1 MPKKTRMLFALF
13 ITLPFIFCL
22 KKEETALL
30 DKYSDFIKQVEENEG
45 EFKEKTDE
53 EKEKILKDLENS
65 ISDLNEQI
73 KVYIQEKKES
83 PKEKVL
89 DLMKQ
94 VIEIGKY
101 MKHKVCNKEDK
112 NYEVCRDFKRKL
124 MSNLLDVIED
134 NFGKCELTFE
144 YVINLTEMPFVNL
157 QYLTV
162 LINSVMDNID
172 SIEKNKAEILSDLI
186 KCLASYCIEYWPK
199 VIGENDSAN
208 KPEVS
213 EMYKNLH
220 LDWMLDVISKLKEY
234 DYENVLSNKNKENN
248 NSPAPKRREAIYEEI
263 LDILKEIKA
272 SKQDNTM
279 VIIVSCLA
287 TIAIIMG
294 GFFLYRFIRR
304 RKNSNIIEN
313 TKDLVVSENKLN

>member
-65 ISDLNEQI
+65 ISHLNEQI

-112 NYEVCRDFKRKL
+112 NYEVCRGFKRKL
-124 MSNLLDVIED
+124 MSNLLDVIEG

>member
-112 NYEVCRDFKRKL
+112 NYEVCRGFKRKL

-234 DYENVLSNKNKENN
+234 DYDNVLSNKNKENN
-248 NSPAPKRREAIYEEI
+248 NSPAPKRREVIYEEI

>member
-1 MPKKTRMLFALF
+1 MPQKMRMLFALF

-94 VIEIGKY
+94 VIEITKY

-112 NYEVCRDFKRKL
+112 NYEVCRGFKRKL
-124 MSNLLDVIED
+124 MSNLLNVIED

-172 SIEKNKAEILSDLI
+172 SMERNKAEILSDLI
-186 KCLASYCIEYWPK
+186 KCLASYCLEYWPK

-234 DYENVLSNKNKENN
+234 DYENVLSNKNKEGN

-304 RKNSNIIEN
+304 RKNSNVIEN

>member
-112 NYEVCRDFKRKL
+112 NYEVCRGFKRKL

-248 NSPAPKRREAIYEEI
+248 NSPAPKRREVIYEEI

-279 VIIVSCLA
+279 VIIISCLA

>member
-83 PKEKVL
+83 PKGKVL

-112 NYEVCRDFKRKL
+112 NYEVCRGFKRKL

-172 SIEKNKAEILSDLI
+172 SIDKNKAEILSDLI

-248 NSPAPKRREAIYEEI
+248 NSPAPKRREVIYEEI

>member
-1 MPKKTRMLFALF
+1 MSKKTRMLFALF

-94 VIEIGKY
+94 VIEISKY

-112 NYEVCRDFKRKL
+112 NYEVCRGFKRKL

-220 LDWMLDVISKLKEY
+220 LDWMLDVLSKLKEY

-248 NSPAPKRREAIYEEI
+248 NSPAPKRREVIYEEI

-313 TKDLVVSENKLN
+313 TKDLVASENKLN

>member
-112 NYEVCRDFKRKL
+112 NYEVCRGFKRKL

-162 LINSVMDNID
+162 LINSID

-287 TIAIIMG
+287 TLAIIMG

>member
-73 KVYIQEKKES
+73 KVYIQEKNES

-112 NYEVCRDFKRKL
+112 NYEVCRGFKRNL
-124 MSNLLDVIED
+124 MSNLLNVIED
-134 NFGKCELTFE
+134 TFGKCELTFE

-234 DYENVLSNKNKENN
+234 DYENVLSNKNKEDN

>member
-112 NYEVCRDFKRKL
+112 NYEVCRGFKRKL

-234 DYENVLSNKNKENN
+234 DYENVLSNKNKE
-248 NSPAPKRREAIYEEI
+248 AKRSSSY
-263 LDILKEIKA
+263 D
-272 SKQDNTM
+272 
-279 VIIVSCLA
+279 
-287 TIAIIMG
+287 
-294 GFFLYRFIRR
+294 
-304 RKNSNIIEN
+304 KNPF
-313 TKDLVVSENKLN
+313 

>member
-1 MPKKTRMLFALF
+1 MPKKTRMFFALF

-94 VIEIGKY
+94 VIEITKY

-112 NYEVCRDFKRKL
+112 NYEVCRGFKRKL

-234 DYENVLSNKNKENN
+234 DYENVLSNKNKEDN

>member
-83 PKEKVL
+83 PKGKVL

-112 NYEVCRDFKRKL
+112 NYEVCRGFKRKL

-248 NSPAPKRREAIYEEI
+248 NSPAPKRREVIYEEI

>member
-1 MPKKTRMLFALF
+1 
-13 ITLPFIFCL
+13 
-22 KKEETALL
+22 
-30 DKYSDFIKQVEENEG
+30 
-45 EFKEKTDE
+45 
-53 EKEKILKDLENS
+53 
-65 ISDLNEQI
+65 
-73 KVYIQEKKES
+73 
-83 PKEKVL
+83 
-89 DLMKQ
+89 MKQ
-94 VIEIGKY
+94 VIEITKY

-112 NYEVCRDFKRKL
+112 NYEVCRGFKRNL

-134 NFGKCELTFE
+134 TFGKCELTFE

-162 LINSVMDNID
+162 LINSIMDNID

-186 KCLASYCIEYWPK
+186 KCLASYCLEYWPK

-220 LDWMLDVISKLKEY
+220 LDWMLDVLSKLKEY

>member
-65 ISDLNEQI
+65 ICDLNEQI

-112 NYEVCRDFKRKL
+112 NYEVCRGFKRKL

-287 TIAIIMG
+287 TLAIIMG

>member
-112 NYEVCRDFKRKL
+112 NYEVCRGFKRKL

-162 LINSVMDNID
+162 LINSVIDNID

-248 NSPAPKRREAIYEEI
+248 NSPAPKRREVIYEEI

-287 TIAIIMG
+287 TLAIIMG

>member
-1 MPKKTRMLFALF
+1 MSKKTRMLFALF

-112 NYEVCRDFKRKL
+112 NYEVCRGFKRKL

-220 LDWMLDVISKLKEY
+220 LDWMLDVLSKLKEY

>member
-83 PKEKVL
+83 PKGKVL

-112 NYEVCRDFKRKL
+112 NYEVCRGFKRKL

-186 KCLASYCIEYWPK
+186 KCLASYCIEYWPR

-287 TIAIIMG
+287 TLAIIMG

>member
-1 MPKKTRMLFALF
+1 
-13 ITLPFIFCL
+13 
-22 KKEETALL
+22 
-30 DKYSDFIKQVEENEG
+30 
-45 EFKEKTDE
+45 
-53 EKEKILKDLENS
+53 
-65 ISDLNEQI
+65 
-73 KVYIQEKKES
+73 
-83 PKEKVL
+83 
-89 DLMKQ
+89 
-94 VIEIGKY
+94 
-101 MKHKVCNKEDK
+101 
-112 NYEVCRDFKRKL
+112 
-124 MSNLLDVIED
+124 
-134 NFGKCELTFE
+134 
-144 YVINLTEMPFVNL
+144 MPFVNL

-162 LINSVMDNID
+162 LINSIMDNID
-172 SIEKNKAEILSDLI
+172 SIEKKKAEILSDLI
-186 KCLASYCIEYWPK
+186 QCMASYALEYWPK

-313 TKDLVVSENKLN
+313 TKDLVASEIPCDGAPFAKDLAKGNVSTEVLKPEISKAESLLEKPKRTSSRLKNWMVGYFLLETPAFRRYR

>member
-94 VIEIGKY
+94 VIEITKY

-112 NYEVCRDFKRKL
+112 NYEVCRGFKRNL
-124 MSNLLDVIED
+124 MNNLLNVIED
-134 NFGKCELTFE
+134 TFGKCELTFE

-313 TKDLVVSENKLN
+313 TKDLVASENKLN

>member
-1 MPKKTRMLFALF
+1 
-13 ITLPFIFCL
+13 
-22 KKEETALL
+22 
-30 DKYSDFIKQVEENEG
+30 
-45 EFKEKTDE
+45 
-53 EKEKILKDLENS
+53 
-65 ISDLNEQI
+65 
-73 KVYIQEKKES
+73 
-83 PKEKVL
+83 
-89 DLMKQ
+89 MKQ
-94 VIEIGKY
+94 VIEITKY

-112 NYEVCRDFKRKL
+112 NYEVCRGFKRKL

-134 NFGKCELTFE
+134 NFGKCDLTFE
-144 YVINLTEMPFVNL
+144 YIINLTEMPFVNL

-287 TIAIIMG
+287 TLAIIMG

>member
-73 KVYIQEKKES
+73 KVHIQEKKES

-112 NYEVCRDFKRKL
+112 NYEVCRGFKRKL

-287 TIAIIMG
+287 TIAIIIG
-294 GFFLYRFIRR
+294 GFFLFRFIRR

>member
-94 VIEIGKY
+94 VIEITKY

-112 NYEVCRDFKRKL
+112 NYEVCRGFKRNL
-124 MSNLLDVIED
+124 MSNLLNVIED
-134 NFGKCELTFE
+134 TFGKCELTFE

-162 LINSVMDNID
+162 LINSIMDNID
-172 SIEKNKAEILSDLI
+172 SMERNKAEILSDLI

-313 TKDLVVSENKLN
+313 TKDLVASENKLN

>member
-1 MPKKTRMLFALF
+1 MLFALF

-94 VIEIGKY
+94 VIEITKY

-112 NYEVCRDFKRKL
+112 NYEVCRGFKRKL

-144 YVINLTEMPFVNL
+144 YVINLTEMPLVNL

-186 KCLASYCIEYWPK
+186 KCLASYCLEYWPK

-220 LDWMLDVISKLKEY
+220 LDWMLDVLSKLKEY
-234 DYENVLSNKNKENN
+234 DYENVLSNKNKEGN

-272 SKQDNTM
+272 SKQDKTM

>member
-112 NYEVCRDFKRKL
+112 NYEVCRGFKRNL
-124 MSNLLDVIED
+124 MSNLLNVIED
-134 NFGKCELTFE
+134 TFGKCELTFE

-234 DYENVLSNKNKENN
+234 DYENVLSNKNKEDN

-287 TIAIIMG
+287 TLAIIMG

>member
-73 KVYIQEKKES
+73 KVHIQEKKES

-112 NYEVCRDFKRKL
+112 NYEVCRGFKRKL

>member
-53 EKEKILKDLENS
+53 EKEKILKDLEKS

-112 NYEVCRDFKRKL
+112 NYEVCRGFKRKL

-287 TIAIIMG
+287 TIAIIIG
-294 GFFLYRFIRR
+294 GFLLYRFIRR

>member
-112 NYEVCRDFKRKL
+112 NYEVCRGFKRKL
-124 MSNLLDVIED
+124 MSNLLDVIEG

>member
-94 VIEIGKY
+94 AIEIGKY

-112 NYEVCRDFKRKL
+112 NYEVCRGFKRKL

>member
-112 NYEVCRDFKRKL
+112 NYEVCRGFKRKL

-248 NSPAPKRREAIYEEI
+248 NSPAPKRREVIYEEI
-263 LDILKEIKA
+263 LDILKEIKV

>member
-1 MPKKTRMLFALF
+1 MPKKTRILFALF

-112 NYEVCRDFKRKL
+112 NYEVCRGFKRKL

>member
-89 DLMKQ
+89 DLMKH

-112 NYEVCRDFKRKL
+112 NYEVCRGFKRKL

-287 TIAIIMG
+287 TIAIIIG

>member
-45 EFKEKTDE
+45 EFKEKTE
-53 EKEKILKDLENS
+53 EKKEKILKDLENS

-73 KVYIQEKKES
+73 KVHIQEKKES

-112 NYEVCRDFKRKL
+112 NYEVCRGFKRKL

>member
-112 NYEVCRDFKRKL
+112 NYEVCRGFKRKL

-248 NSPAPKRREAIYEEI
+248 NSPAPKRREVIYEEI

>member
-1 MPKKTRMLFALF
+1 MPKKTRILFALF

-112 NYEVCRDFKRKL
+112 NYEVCRGFKRKL

-220 LDWMLDVISKLKEY
+220 LDWMLDVLSKLKEY

>member
-94 VIEIGKY
+94 VIEITKY

-112 NYEVCRDFKRKL
+112 NYEVCRGFKRNL
-124 MSNLLDVIED
+124 MSNLLNVIED
-134 NFGKCELTFE
+134 TFGKCELTFE

-220 LDWMLDVISKLKEY
+220 LDWMLDVLSKLKEY

-248 NSPAPKRREAIYEEI
+248 NSPAPKRREVIYEEI

-287 TIAIIMG
+287 TLAIIMG

>member
-112 NYEVCRDFKRKL
+112 NYEVCRGFKRKL

-220 LDWMLDVISKLKEY
+220 LDWMLDVLSKLKEY

>member
-73 KVYIQEKKES
+73 KVYIQEKNES

-94 VIEIGKY
+94 VIEITKY

-112 NYEVCRDFKRKL
+112 NYEVCRGFKRKL

-287 TIAIIMG
+287 TLAIIMG

>member
-94 VIEIGKY
+94 VIEITKY

-112 NYEVCRDFKRKL
+112 NYEVCRGFKRNL
-124 MSNLLDVIED
+124 MSNLLNVIED
-134 NFGKCELTFE
+134 TFGKCELTFE

-248 NSPAPKRREAIYEEI
+248 NSPAPKRREVIYEEI

>member
-1 MPKKTRMLFALF
+1 MPQKMRMLFALF

-94 VIEIGKY
+94 AIEIGKY

-112 NYEVCRDFKRKL
+112 NYEVCRGFKRKL

-199 VIGENDSAN
+199 VISNLKSKGKITLFTNLINTKAVEINDMQLGIVGLSAFGKTVVEQIDN
-208 KPEVS
+208 K
-213 EMYKNLH
+213 
-220 LDWMLDVISKLKEY
+220 
-234 DYENVLSNKNKENN
+234 
-248 NSPAPKRREAIYEEI
+248 
-263 LDILKEIKA
+263 KEIETAIAQEAGKTMHV
-272 SKQDNTM
+272 KIEEPQNIVNKTNTQDFG
-279 VIIVSCLA
+279 IPI
-287 TIAIIMG
+287 
-294 GFFLYRFIRR
+294 
-304 RKNSNIIEN
+304 NIIDE
-313 TKDLVVSENKLN
+313 